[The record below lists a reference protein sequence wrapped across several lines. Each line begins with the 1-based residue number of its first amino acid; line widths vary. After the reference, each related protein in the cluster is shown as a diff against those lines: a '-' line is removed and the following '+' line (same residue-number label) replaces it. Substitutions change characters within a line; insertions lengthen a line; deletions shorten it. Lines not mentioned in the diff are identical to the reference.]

1 MREVENP
8 PRKRENAQ
16 RKREN
21 ATREGK
27 RKKEADLREFGE
39 GEDNITMAG
48 M

>member
-1 MREVENP
+1 MREGENP
-8 PRKRENAQ
+8 P

-39 GEDNITMAG
+39 AEDNITMAG